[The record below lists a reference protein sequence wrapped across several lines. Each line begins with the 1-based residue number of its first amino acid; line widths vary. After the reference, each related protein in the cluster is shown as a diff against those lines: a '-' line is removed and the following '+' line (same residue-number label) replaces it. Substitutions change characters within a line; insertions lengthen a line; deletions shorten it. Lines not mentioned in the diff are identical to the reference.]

1 MPDTRTA
8 VSEIVTGLGLYGF
21 RDLAQALAAR
31 PGSSPMSTTT
41 STTNSTRRS
50 HRALTLMCSGW
61 PGPTGSAS
69 PARPMASAAG
79 PLVGGVERPHKPPA
93 YEQIPADLRV
103 DHVYLLSCKYGSKIL
118 QNASPAN
125 LFDRALNERR
135 TSAVD
140 WFDAVA
146 PTSYGEFYTEVV
158 AHTGLTGLPPDPTE
172 LTEIIANNS
181 GRRFPAAGR
190 SNSASS
196 GGSWR
201 SRSRASADRLL
212 DNISAKGEREAFVW
226 RLLRLQAAPYFVLGA
241 DLKNVPLHY
250 RVTTPWDFR
259 RASRSD
265 RLTCGASTPA
275 NRWFG
280 GGSTCTIGNSTPT
293 ESLRGT
299 SKCAG
304 VTASS
309 AVSPRRRSTSIPR
322 ITTWLAISR
331 STTDPD
337 RPKQI
342 GRPVAQQ
349 VDERVGHHSA
359 RTHASPPA

>member
-31 PGSSPMSTTT
+31 PRFI
-41 STTNSTRRS
+41 TNVDDDVYDQLDE
-50 HRALTLMCSGW
+50 AFASGTHADVFRVAW
-61 PGPTGSAS
+61 ANGSAS

-79 PLVGGVERPHKPPA
+79 PLVGRVERPHKPPA

-172 LTEIIANNS
+172 LDRNHRERLRKALPGRWPVELREHWGLVAFEI
-181 GRRFPAAGR
+181 
-190 SNSASS
+190 
-196 GGSWR
+196 
-201 SRSRASADRLL
+201 SRASADRLL

-226 RLLRLQAAPYFVLGA
+226 RLLRLKPLRTSCSAPIS
-241 DLKNVPLHY
+241 
-250 RVTTPWDFR
+250 RTFR
-259 RASRSD
+259 
-265 RLTCGASTPA
+265 
-275 NRWFG
+275 
-280 GGSTCTIGNSTPT
+280 CTIG
-293 ESLRGT
+293 
-299 SKCAG
+299 
-304 VTASS
+304 
-309 AVSPRRRSTSIPR
+309 SPPPGI
-322 ITTWLAISR
+322 
-331 STTDPD
+331 
-337 RPKQI
+337 
-342 GRPVAQQ
+342 
-349 VDERVGHHSA
+349 SA
-359 RTHASPPA
+359 RVRAPIG